1 MAVVIWRDSA
11 LDDIERIRLTIAQD
25 STGRAAEFVNR
36 IFEASERL
44 ALFPRSGRIIPNLER
59 PDVREIIVRPYRV
72 IYRVDP
78 DAVRIYGVRH
88 GAQLLDDIPGL

>member
-1 MAVVIWRDSA
+1 MAEVIWRGSA

-25 STGRAAEFVNR
+25 SPGRAAEFVNR
-36 IFEASERL
+36 IFQVSEHL
-44 ALFPRSGRIIPNLER
+44 ALFPRSGRVVPNLER

-72 IYRVDP
+72 IYRVDA